1 MKNGTKNGAATVKP
15 KIVPS
20 KNGKKVEKKE
30 SSSDEDDSDSDEEV
44 RFLKSLIDSC
54 WFYNHILPHSLI
66 LFFVRF
72 SFYFELCFCYF

>member
-1 MKNGTKNGAATVKP
+1 MLYIQTPVKNGTKNGAVTVKP
-15 KIVPS
+15 KIVPT

-54 WFYNHILPHSLI
+54 FYNYILLPNSFMP
-66 LFFVRF
+66 FFV
-72 SFYFELCFCYF
+72 